1 VTVRSLCGGIIFVAK
16 TTDRRFSYLEHGCWW
31 HNRKAY
37 VCKKNS
43 WCNAKQ
49 LFFSDL

>member
-37 VCKKNS
+37 VCKKIPGAMQSN
-43 WCNAKQ
+43 
-49 LFFSDL
+49 FSSL